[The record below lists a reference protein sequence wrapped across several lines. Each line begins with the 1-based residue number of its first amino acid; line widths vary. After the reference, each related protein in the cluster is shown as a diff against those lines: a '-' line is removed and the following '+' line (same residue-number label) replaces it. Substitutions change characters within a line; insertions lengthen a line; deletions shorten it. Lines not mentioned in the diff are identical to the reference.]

1 MTLHK
6 TQISG
11 GTIDDGS
18 RTSGATITVSGRS
31 KIEHAEIDNGQVKVD
46 ARQTLTLDDD
56 KISGTKFRDLA
67 NGATLTVNNHNR
79 LTLKHVTIDG
89 GTVNDGTSA
98 TGATIVI
105 SGNSEIKNAA
115 VNNGGVTV
123 HANKTLT
130 LDDDTVTGTTFTDT
144 ASGAVLSVDQ
154 ADTLTLAA
162 VTIIG
167 GTVTNS
173 GAVVITA
180 DSEIEQHTVVTG
192 GRLTVDSGAT
202 LTVDNVTLN
211 DVTLTGNVHSLAKL
225 TVDAKETLKL
235 VDATISGGTIV
246 DSGAI
251 AVATGDTGTINVDTV
266 LVNKG
271 GAIKVAGGVLAISEN
286 QPGSENFGTIEV
298 TSGGTLTIN
307 HVLTNNAGV
316 FTAAT
321 DVNEAGAVELAAG
334 GTLTI
339 NGLQGDAN
347 FGTQEVVNGGTF
359 TINIAANPNY
369 TGGGGNFGTMLAE
382 AGGTFSV
389 VGDLVNELSGLVEV
403 TGPTAHFE
411 VSSGAVINTGL
422 MEALNGG
429 TLELTDVTL
438 TNSGTLSTLGGS
450 KGPPAVPASI
460 ILLDNTTITGGT
472 IDNSGIVHVT
482 VTSAID
488 EALVASITSGGR
500 IAVDSSQTL
509 TLDNTTLDGMVVTAS
524 GATLQVDGGDTL
536 TLSGTTIVG
545 GTINDFSG
553 SAPVIPGTIDITG
566 SSAITGNAV
575 LNGGDV
581 TIETATLTLND
592 VTVSGTTITG
602 EVAGPSGSLI
612 QVNSGDTLTL
622 EGGASINDAD
632 IINLGG
638 IEVAGAAALN
648 TVTLVNISGATL
660 TVDSGDTLTAS
671 GVVISGGTV
680 IDSGTIVV
688 SGTTEILS
696 ATVNGADGTITVDSD
711 QALVLNAVTASG
723 TATDFLTIGIG
734 AGGSIV
740 VTAGSTPNEID
751 NATING
757 INATVTVSGS
767 EIVVESGATLTL
779 DNVNVNSGEIVA
791 LGSATVSG
799 TNVSGGILTLDNV
812 TVTSGEV
819 VAESGSTLTF
829 EDTVTLDNTTLV
841 GSATNDGTVK
851 IDAGD
856 TLTLSG
862 VVISGGTID
871 NNGAIVVTVKTE
883 IETDTINGSGGS
895 TITVDS
901 GVTLALE
908 SVTVSGGSF
917 DILTSGLVVALPGS
931 PSEIENATVTS
942 SGSIV
947 ADSGATLTL
956 LNVTDTGGDVV
967 AAASAIVSGTTVT
980 GGILT
985 LNGVKVTS
993 GEVVAESG
1001 STLTFENTVT
1011 LDNTTL
1017 IGAVTN
1023 LGTIK
1028 VDASDT
1034 LTLSGA
1040 VISGG
1045 IITDSG
1051 AIVVS
1056 NTVEVENATINGS
1069 GASTITVDSSQ
1080 TLAFDGTTLNGGKL
1094 DILTSGLVVAVPGS
1108 PSEIE
1113 NVTVTSSGSIVADSG
1128 ATLTLLNVTD
1138 TGGDIVAGASA
1149 IVSGTT
1155 VTGGTLTLEGVRV
1168 TSGEVVAESGSTLTF
1183 ENTVTLDN
1191 TTLIGAV
1198 TNLGTVKVDASDT
1211 LTLSGAVISGGTVT
1225 DSGAIVDSNGAEFVG
1240 TTINGAGAIDVNS
1253 GEALAFDGGTVSG
1266 TTINIA
1272 AASGTVVAITANTL
1286 IENATIDSSTSSIG
1300 TLVVSSGVTLTVDNV
1315 ALDNVAV
1322 QGFVLNNGLITV
1334 AANETLGLA
1343 GGVIDGGTI
1352 DDFGTIAAA
1361 AITVSGTTVSTSTI
1375 ENADIFF
1382 GELAGAS
1389 GATLQLDNVALD
1401 GTTLAGN
1408 IDIPGSISVT
1418 GFAILA
1424 GAVISGG
1431 IIDLGPG
1438 VTLDAQIAE
1447 LKNNDINLNGGGDI
1461 NVEKGP
1467 TPSNSN
1473 LAAHNGQVE
1482 VDNIDGF
1489 GSVEIQNGAAL
1500 VVQGSINTAAGSV
1513 VTIEGG
1519 GTLVTDGTV
1528 NAGTTVSFGG
1538 STGNFII
1545 NDTFDFHASID
1556 INAANAKPAKGV
1568 ATDNIILPGAT
1579 VPANTGSG
1587 SLNGKNILIITGSSI
1602 TLDYTDGSTNTIPI
1616 SNNGNVIVVVQATVN
1631 GQEAAVITEIT
1642 MSAATGPAGIAGS
1655 PINLAL
1661 TRTEPS
1667 STNGEPISVAVSG
1680 LPAGWSLNEGKS
1692 LGNGTWAVQAQDLSD
1707 LTVTT
1712 PAAFTGAAVLHVTET
1727 WTNPDGSTGTKSIA
1741 DNVEAYGPGN
1751 PIFALAH
1758 NDTLTGT
1765 GANNTFVFAPQMGT
1779 DTITNF
1785 NVASDKIDLTGFA
1798 GVDSFGDLH
1807 IANDASGNAVITL
1820 GSGETITLNGVNA
1833 SALSASD
1840 FAFNDTPVTNN
1851 SGTMTVGDHA
1861 VLPLGGIVNNTGT
1874 ITLDST
1880 GHKAELQISGDGITL
1895 QGSGQVTLSGHAL
1908 IAGAGSTATLTNVD
1922 NTISGAGQI
1931 GTGHGT
1937 VATNVAG
1944 ATITVAGG
1952 AAGQGTLTLI
1962 NEAHGT
1968 IEANVDGATLTVDT
1982 GAPIVNDGVLE
1993 ATNGGTLRVGDAVTG
2008 SGSAV
2013 VAGGTVEFDSSSS
2026 ANVAFNNA
2034 GGYGELVLGD
2044 AAGFSGE
2051 ISGFAGTAPN
2061 AISSDVI
2068 DVSGINYN
2076 SGEFSESY
2084 NASTGVLTLSD
2095 GTSSELLT
2103 FINFTGSF
2111 KFASDGSGGTDIF
2124 DPPAPANS
2132 SATTNTSVSIGG
2144 PSLDSF
2150 VFRLDLGAETSGNF
2164 KHDIADLDAFAHGES
2179 PPQQLASFITA
2190 EAHSLAAT
2198 ELVQHDNITLPSMTA
2213 AQLQAQLHSLVHL
2226 H

>member
-1 MTLHK
+1 M
-6 TQISG
+6 
-11 GTIDDGS
+11 
-18 RTSGATITVSGRS
+18 
-31 KIEHAEIDNGQVKVD
+31 
-46 ARQTLTLDDD
+46 
-56 KISGTKFRDLA
+56 
-67 NGATLTVNNHNR
+67 
-79 LTLKHVTIDG
+79 
-89 GTVNDGTSA
+89 
-98 TGATIVI
+98 
-105 SGNSEIKNAA
+105 
-115 VNNGGVTV
+115 
-123 HANKTLT
+123 
-130 LDDDTVTGTTFTDT
+130 
-144 ASGAVLSVDQ
+144 
-154 ADTLTLAA
+154 
-162 VTIIG
+162 
-167 GTVTNS
+167 
-173 GAVVITA
+173 
-180 DSEIEQHTVVTG
+180 
-192 GRLTVDSGAT
+192 
-202 LTVDNVTLN
+202 
-211 DVTLTGNVHSLAKL
+211 
-225 TVDAKETLKL
+225 
-235 VDATISGGTIV
+235 
-246 DSGAI
+246 
-251 AVATGDTGTINVDTV
+251 
-266 LVNKG
+266 
-271 GAIKVAGGVLAISEN
+271 
-286 QPGSENFGTIEV
+286 
-298 TSGGTLTIN
+298 
-307 HVLTNNAGV
+307 
-316 FTAAT
+316 
-321 DVNEAGAVELAAG
+321 
-334 GTLTI
+334 
-339 NGLQGDAN
+339 
-347 FGTQEVVNGGTF
+347 
-359 TINIAANPNY
+359 
-369 TGGGGNFGTMLAE
+369 
-382 AGGTFSV
+382 
-389 VGDLVNELSGLVEV
+389 
-403 TGPTAHFE
+403 
-411 VSSGAVINTGL
+411 
-422 MEALNGG
+422 
-429 TLELTDVTL
+429 
-438 TNSGTLSTLGGS
+438 
-450 KGPPAVPASI
+450 
-460 ILLDNTTITGGT
+460 
-472 IDNSGIVHVT
+472 
-482 VTSAID
+482 
-488 EALVASITSGGR
+488 
-500 IAVDSSQTL
+500 
-509 TLDNTTLDGMVVTAS
+509 
-524 GATLQVDGGDTL
+524 
-536 TLSGTTIVG
+536 
-545 GTINDFSG
+545 
-553 SAPVIPGTIDITG
+553 
-566 SSAITGNAV
+566 
-575 LNGGDV
+575 
-581 TIETATLTLND
+581 
-592 VTVSGTTITG
+592 
-602 EVAGPSGSLI
+602 
-612 QVNSGDTLTL
+612 
-622 EGGASINDAD
+622 
-632 IINLGG
+632 
-638 IEVAGAAALN
+638 
-648 TVTLVNISGATL
+648 
-660 TVDSGDTLTAS
+660 
-671 GVVISGGTV
+671 
-680 IDSGTIVV
+680 
-688 SGTTEILS
+688 
-696 ATVNGADGTITVDSD
+696 
-711 QALVLNAVTASG
+711 
-723 TATDFLTIGIG
+723 
-734 AGGSIV
+734 
-740 VTAGSTPNEID
+740 
-751 NATING
+751 
-757 INATVTVSGS
+757 
-767 EIVVESGATLTL
+767 
-779 DNVNVNSGEIVA
+779 
-791 LGSATVSG
+791 
-799 TNVSGGILTLDNV
+799 
-812 TVTSGEV
+812 
-819 VAESGSTLTF
+819 
-829 EDTVTLDNTTLV
+829 
-841 GSATNDGTVK
+841 
-851 IDAGD
+851 
-856 TLTLSG
+856 
-862 VVISGGTID
+862 
-871 NNGAIVVTVKTE
+871 
-883 IETDTINGSGGS
+883 
-895 TITVDS
+895 
-901 GVTLALE
+901 
-908 SVTVSGGSF
+908 
-917 DILTSGLVVALPGS
+917 VALPGS

-1149 IVSGTT
+1149 TVSGTT

-1198 TNLGTVKVDASDT
+1198 TNLGTIKVDAGDT

-1300 TLVVSSGVTLTVDNV
+1300 TIVVSSGVTLTVDNV

-1482 VDNIDGF
+1482 VDNIDDF

-1587 SLNGKNILIITGSSI
+1587 SLSGKNILIITGSSI

-1840 FAFNDTPVTNN
+1840 FAFNETPVTNN

-1874 ITLDST
+1874 IALDST

-1908 IAGAGSTATLTNVD
+1908 IAGAASTATLTNVD

-1993 ATNGGTLRVGDAVTG
+1993 ATNGGILRVGDAVTG

-2044 AAGFSGE
+2044 AAGFSGQ

-2061 AISSDVI
+2061 AGSSDVI

-2076 SGEFSESY
+2076 SGDFSDSY

-2095 GTSSELLT
+2095 GTSSESLT

-2213 AQLQAQLHSLVHL
+2213 AQLQAQLHGLVHL